1 MSKPWLEAETAS
13 EAFNIAHREWW
24 RGNPRT
30 GYADALSEAVIEWA
44 YAKEDREFEQYLID
58 HPLTLEDQEPV
69 AVMFL
74 GHVLHFDDLIKLG
87 DRAYGAEPFVDPLFR
102 NQLVRVGDMLH
113 YLTEYA
119 QEDREFEVWKRV
131 VHNKTENPEEKDG

>member
-1 MSKPWLEAETAS
+1 MLFRS
-13 EAFNIAHREWW
+13 
-24 RGNPRT
+24 
-30 GYADALSEAVIEWA
+30 VIEWA